1 MFTKLGLQVYTV
13 RDHIKDEQSM
23 DATFAKLAEIGYSEL
38 QTAGWESETYAALAK
53 KHGLTVVGTHYNF
66 DKIINNIDET
76 VALHK
81 ALGTTNIGVGGCS
94 ARSYDEIMEF
104 IEKYNAV
111 AAEYAKYGFK
121 LTYHNHS
128 YEFVEVK
135 DGKSMMDLLVEGLDK
150 DNVSFVL
157 DTCWVANAGCDVCS
171 WLEKLSGRVDIL
183 HLKDLK
189 VYFADEGRWAVR
201 QQLCE
206 IGNGNLDW
214 GKILKT
220 AEATGVKHI
229 VVEQDNSWI
238 DDDPFKSLEFSR
250 KYLDQ
255 FLG

>member
-1 MFTKLGLQVYTV
+1 MYTKLGLQVYTV
-13 RDHIKDEQSM
+13 RNYMGDEAAI
-23 DATFAKLAEIGYSEL
+23 DATFAKLAEIGYTEL
-38 QTAGWESETYAALAK
+38 HTAGYESQTYAELAK
-53 KHGLTVVGTHYNF
+53 KHGLTIVGTHYDFN
-66 DKIINNIDET
+66 KIINNIDET
-76 VALHK
+76 IELHK

-94 ARSYDEIMEF
+94 ARTYEQVSEF
-104 IEKYNAV
+104 IEKYNKAAAV
-111 AAEYAKYGFK
+111 YAQHGFK

-128 YEFVEVK
+128 FEFVEVK
-135 DGKSMMDLLVEGLDK
+135 DGKSMMDMLVEGLDK

-171 WLEKLSGRVDIL
+171 WIEKLAGRIDIL

-189 VYFADEGRWAVR
+189 VLFADEGKWAVR

-220 AEATGVKHI
+220 AEATGIKHI
-229 VVEQDNSWI
+229 VVEQDNFWE
-238 DDDPFKSLEFSR
+238 DGDPFKSLEISK

-255 FLG
+255 FIK

>member
-13 RDHIKDEQSM
+13 RDHIKDEASM
-23 DATFAKLAEIGYSEL
+23 DATFAKLAELGYSEL

-53 KHGLTVVGTHYNF
+53 KHGLTVIGTHYNF

-81 ALGTTNIGVGGCS
+81 ALGTTNIGIGGGS
-94 ARSYDEIMEF
+94 ARSYDDIMTF
-104 IEKYNAV
+104 IEKYNKA
-111 AAEYAKYGFK
+111 AAEYAKHGFK

-128 YEFVEVK
+128 FEFVEVK

-157 DTCWVANAGCDVCS
+157 DTCWVANAGGDVCA
-171 WLEKLSGRVDIL
+171 WLEKLAGRIDIL

-189 VYFADEGRWAVR
+189 VTFSDEGKWAVR

-206 IGNGNLDW
+206 IGNGNLAWDR
-214 GKILKT
+214 ILRT

-229 VVEQDNSWI
+229 VVEQDNGWI
-238 DDDPFKSLEFSR
+238 DGDPFKSLEFSK

-255 FLG
+255 YLG